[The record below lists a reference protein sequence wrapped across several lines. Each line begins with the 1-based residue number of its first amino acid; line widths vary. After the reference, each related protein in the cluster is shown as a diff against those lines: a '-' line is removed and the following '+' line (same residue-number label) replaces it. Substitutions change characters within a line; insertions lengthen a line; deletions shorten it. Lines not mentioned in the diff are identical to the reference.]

1 MSNHRAETFTSSD
14 ELKGM
19 IKAFLF
25 DKVDPDRCLNVIYI
39 GEHTIHQTQHF
50 VIQYC
55 YEQTDN
61 ESKMADYPISFEKS
75 DTCYEIKERVQ
86 KAIREIEEAEY
97 NDLTSKDY

>member
-25 DKVDPDRCLNVIYI
+25 DKIDPDRCINVLYV
-39 GEHTIHQTQHF
+39 GTTIHEVHHF

-61 ESKMADYPISFEKS
+61 ESKMADYPVSFQKT
-75 DTCYEIKERVQ
+75 DTCYEIKEEI
-86 KAIREIEEAEY
+86 KEAIRYIEDAEY